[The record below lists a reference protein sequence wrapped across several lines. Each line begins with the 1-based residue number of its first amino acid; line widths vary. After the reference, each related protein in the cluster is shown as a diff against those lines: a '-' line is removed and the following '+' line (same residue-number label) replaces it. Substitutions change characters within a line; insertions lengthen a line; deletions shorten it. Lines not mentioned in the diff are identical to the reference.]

1 MDRRLLLFLVLA
13 SVFAGGDAMAATDLS
28 HADTSVQ
35 GLLDLVLQQ
44 SHQWSGKLYDYA
56 IRLFWLLASIQFV
69 WTFMPLVMKQVDLG
83 EIVGELLRFVLVM
96 GFFLAVMQYS
106 VEWSTAIV
114 DSFRDAAA
122 SASGL
127 GRALEPGDML
137 SVALD
142 FGRTM
147 VEGISVFSPAKGI
160 LIAVCA
166 VLVLACFAFIAAF
179 MFVTLV
185 ESYVIINASV
195 LFFGFGG
202 SQWTRDFAIAPMR
215 FTIAIGAKLFVLTL
229 LVGLIVQSAKQW
241 LAAYTNDEAS
251 LMTMVGLAL
260 VCCYLTKTIPD
271 LIGGMISGTSMGGGS
286 AIGGMAVAGAAGA
299 AAAAATIA
307 TAGAAA
313 PTAAGALGAAGS
325 GGAAG
330 AGAAGAGGIGGGGLA
345 AAINSSFAG
354 GSGAAGAVG
363 AGSWMTGA
371 ASSSVGTSIGGS
383 ATANGT
389 SAGSRIGG
397 SAAHAVT
404 SGPASQPSNGVQ
416 QAAKQAGKAAQG
428 NDDKD
433 QQATPK
439 GGVVSSGNAL
449 SQAANGG
456 AKMLGVMASMAVPGM
471 ENAHALSLGAGSP
484 PPVPDDTSSAAPAK
498 GAESA
503 AEPTQAK
510 ANVIRPV
517 SDTSSTPSRLAS
529 LKVPGTASNN
539 DQPEK

>member
-1 MDRRLLLFLVLA
+1 
-13 SVFAGGDAMAATDLS
+13 MAATDLS

-56 IRLFWLLASIQFV
+56 IRLFWLLASIQFI
-69 WTFMPLVMKQVDLG
+69 WTFMPLVMKQADFA
-83 EIVGELLRFVLVM
+83 EIVGELLRFVLVV
-96 GFFLAVMQYS
+96 GFFLAVMKYS
-106 VEWSTAIV
+106 VEWSSAIV

-137 SVALD
+137 AVALD
-142 FGRTM
+142 FSRTM
-147 VEGISVFSPAKGI
+147 VKGISVFSPSKGL

-166 VLVLACFAFIAAF
+166 ILVLACFAFIAAF

-215 FTIAIGAKLFVLTL
+215 FTVAIGAKLFVLTL
-229 LVGLIVQSAKQW
+229 IVGLIVQSAKQW

-286 AIGGMAVAGAAGA
+286 AIGGMAAAGAAGA
-299 AAAAATIA
+299 AAAIATIA

-313 PTAAGALGAAGS
+313 PAAAGALGAAGS
-325 GGAAG
+325 SGAAG
-330 AGAAGAGGIGGGGLA
+330 AGAAGAGGGLA
-345 AAINSSFAG
+345 GAINSSFAG
-354 GSGAAGAVG
+354 ASSAGGAAPSVGGATPTGVG
-363 AGSWMTGA
+363 ANTGGGAIAKTASSAGVKTGGGA
-371 ASSSVGTSIGGS
+371 ATQSAKPSSGT
-383 ATANGT
+383 
-389 SAGSRIGG
+389 
-397 SAAHAVT
+397 
-404 SGPASQPSNGVQ
+404 Q
-416 QAAKQAGKAAQG
+416 QAAKQAGKATQSG
-428 NDDKD
+428 DHDDQK
-433 QQATPK
+433 ATPK
-439 GGVVSSGNAL
+439 GGAVSSGNSI

-456 AKMLGVMASMAVPGM
+456 AKALGVIASLTVPGM
-471 ENAHALSLGAGSP
+471 ENAHSASLGAGLPLPAPSESSSP
-484 PPVPDDTSSAAPAK
+484 TS
-498 GAESA
+498 
-503 AEPTQAK
+503 AEPVGEA
-510 ANVIRPV
+510 ADMESNVIRP
-517 SDTSSTPSRLAS
+517 DTNTSSNSARLDVS
-529 LKVPGTASNN
+529 SITSSN

>member
-1 MDRRLLLFLVLA
+1 MDRRLLLFLALA
-13 SVFAGGDAMAATDLS
+13 GVFVGGDAVAATDLS
-28 HADTSVQ
+28 HADTSIQ

-56 IRLFWLLASIQFV
+56 IRLFWLLASIQFI
-69 WTFMPLVMKQVDLG
+69 WTFMPLVMKQADFG
-83 EIVGELLRFVLVM
+83 EIVGELLRFVLVI
-96 GFFLAVMQYS
+96 GFFLAVMKYS

-137 SVALD
+137 AVALD

-147 VEGISVFSPAKGI
+147 VEGISVFSPAKGL

-166 VLVLACFAFIAAF
+166 ILVLACFAFIAAF

-215 FTIAIGAKLFVLTL
+215 FTVAIGAKLFVLTL
-229 LVGLIVQSAKQW
+229 IVGLIVQSAKQW

-307 TAGAAA
+307 TAGTAA
-313 PTAAGALGAAGS
+313 PAAALGAAGTGS
-325 GGAAG
+325 AAG
-330 AGAAGAGGIGGGGLA
+330 AGA
-345 AAINSSFAG
+345 
-354 GSGAAGAVG
+354 
-363 AGSWMTGA
+363 
-371 ASSSVGTSIGGS
+371 
-383 ATANGT
+383 
-389 SAGSRIGG
+389 
-397 SAAHAVT
+397 
-404 SGPASQPSNGVQ
+404 
-416 QAAKQAGKAAQG
+416 
-428 NDDKD
+428 
-433 QQATPK
+433 
-439 GGVVSSGNAL
+439 
-449 SQAANGG
+449 
-456 AKMLGVMASMAVPGM
+456 
-471 ENAHALSLGAGSP
+471 
-484 PPVPDDTSSAAPAK
+484 
-498 GAESA
+498 
-503 AEPTQAK
+503 
-510 ANVIRPV
+510 
-517 SDTSSTPSRLAS
+517 
-529 LKVPGTASNN
+529 
-539 DQPEK
+539 

>member
-1 MDRRLLLFLVLA
+1 MDRRLLLFLALA
-13 SVFAGGDAMAATDLS
+13 SVFMAGNAVAATDLS

-44 SHQWSGKLYDYA
+44 SHQWSAKLYDYA
-56 IRLFWLLASIQFV
+56 IRLFWLLASIQFI
-69 WTFMPLVMKQVDLG
+69 WTFMPLVMKQADFG
-83 EIVGELLRFVLVM
+83 EIVGELLRFVLVI
-96 GFFLAVMQYS
+96 GFFLAVMKYS

-137 SVALD
+137 AVALD

-147 VEGISVFSPAKGI
+147 VEGISVFSPAKGL

-166 VLVLACFAFIAAF
+166 ILVLACFAFIAAF

-185 ESYVIINASV
+185 EAYVIINASV
-195 LFFGFGG
+195 LFLGFGG
-202 SQWTRDFAIAPMR
+202 SQWTREFAIAPMR
-215 FTIAIGAKLFVLTL
+215 FTVAIGAKLFVLTL
-229 LVGLIVQSAKQW
+229 IVGLVVQSAKQW

-313 PTAAGALGAAGS
+313 PAAAGALGAAGT

-330 AGAAGAGGIGGGGLA
+330 AGVAGAGGIGGGGLA
-345 AAINSSFAG
+345 SAINSSFAG
-354 GSGAAGAVG
+354 GGAPAAAAAHGGAAAGLGASTGGHAAAQG
-363 AGSWMTGA
+363 ASSTGA
-371 ASSSVGTSIGGS
+371 RV
-383 ATANGT
+383 
-389 SAGSRIGG
+389 GG
-397 SAAHAVT
+397 SAAPQSPGTA
-404 SGPASQPSNGVQ
+404 PQQPSSGVQ
-416 QAAKQAGKAAQG
+416 QATKQAGRAAQG

-433 QQATPK
+433 QQGAPK
-439 GGVVSSGNAL
+439 GGVVGSGNGF
-449 SQAANGG
+449 SQAANAI
-456 AKMLGVMASMAVPGM
+456 AKALGVMTSMAVPGM
-471 ENAHALSLGAGSP
+471 ENAHSLSLGAGSS
-484 PPVPDDTSSAAPAK
+484 PPVPDGASSPVPTN
-498 GAESA
+498 GAETTVEA
-503 AEPTQAK
+503 AQTES
-510 ANVIRPV
+510 NVIRPS
-517 SDTSSTPSRLAS
+517 SDESPATSRLAS
-529 LKVPGTASNN
+529 LNVPGTASNN
-539 DQPEK
+539 DTSEK

>member
-1 MDRRLLLFLVLA
+1 MDRRLLLFLALA
-13 SVFAGGDAMAATDLS
+13 SVFMAGNAMAATDLS

-44 SHQWSGKLYDYA
+44 SHQWSAKLYDYA
-56 IRLFWLLASIQFV
+56 IRLFWLLASIQFI
-69 WTFMPLVMKQVDLG
+69 WTFMPLVMKQADFG
-83 EIVGELLRFVLVM
+83 EIVGELLRFVLVI
-96 GFFLAVMQYS
+96 GFFLAVMKYS

-137 SVALD
+137 AVALD

-147 VEGISVFSPAKGI
+147 VEGISVFSPAKGL

-166 VLVLACFAFIAAF
+166 ILVLACFAFIAAF

-185 ESYVIINASV
+185 EAYVIINASV
-195 LFFGFGG
+195 LFLGFGG
-202 SQWTRDFAIAPMR
+202 SQWTREFAIAPMR
-215 FTIAIGAKLFVLTL
+215 FTVAIGAKLFVLTL
-229 LVGLIVQSAKQW
+229 IVGLVVQSAKQW

-313 PTAAGALGAAGS
+313 PAAASALGAAGT

-330 AGAAGAGGIGGGGLA
+330 AGVAGAGGIGGGGLA
-345 AAINSSFAG
+345 SAINSSFAG
-354 GSGAAGAVG
+354 GGAPAAAATHGGAAAGLGA
-363 AGSWMTGA
+363 STGGQA
-371 ASSSVGTSIGGS
+371 AAQGASS
-383 ATANGT
+383 
-389 SAGSRIGG
+389 AGPRVGG
-397 SAAHAVT
+397 SAAPQSPGTA
-404 SGPASQPSNGVQ
+404 PQQPSSGVQ
-416 QAAKQAGKAAQG
+416 QATKQAGRAAQG
-428 NDDKD
+428 KDDKD
-433 QQATPK
+433 QQGAPK
-439 GGVVSSGNAL
+439 GGVVGSGNAL
-449 SQAANGG
+449 SQAANAS
-456 AKMLGVMASMAVPGM
+456 AKALGVMTSMAVPGM
-471 ENAHALSLGAGSP
+471 ENAHSLSLGAGSP
-484 PPVPDDTSSAAPAK
+484 PPIPPGASSTVPTNGAETTVEAAPT
-498 GAESA
+498 ES
-503 AEPTQAK
+503 
-510 ANVIRPV
+510 NVIRPS
-517 SDTSSTPSRLAS
+517 SDESPVTSRLAS
-529 LKVPGTASNN
+529 LNVPGTASNN
-539 DQPEK
+539 DTSEK

>member
-1 MDRRLLLFLVLA
+1 MDIRLLLFLALA
-13 SVFAGGDAMAATDLS
+13 SAFVSGNAMADSDLS

-56 IRLFWLLASIQFV
+56 IRLFWLLASIQFI
-69 WTFMPLVMKQVDLG
+69 WTFMPLVMKQADFG
-83 EIVGELLRFVLVM
+83 EIVAELLRFVLVV
-96 GFFLAVMQYS
+96 GFFLAVMKYS
-106 VEWSTAIV
+106 VEWSSAIV

-137 SVALD
+137 AVALD

-147 VEGISVFSPAKGI
+147 VKGISVFSPAKGL

-166 VLVLACFAFIAAF
+166 IFVLACFAFIAAF

-215 FTIAIGAKLFVLTL
+215 FTVAIGAKLFVLTL
-229 LVGLIVQSAKQW
+229 IVGLIVQSAKQW

-286 AIGGMAVAGAAGA
+286 AIGGMAAAGAAGA
-299 AAAAATIA
+299 AAAIATIA

-313 PTAAGALGAAGS
+313 PAAAGALGAAGS
-325 GGAAG
+325 S
-330 AGAAGAGGIGGGGLA
+330 GAAGAGGGLA
-345 AAINSSFAG
+345 GAINSSFAG
-354 GSGAAGAVG
+354 ASSAGGAAPSVGGGTPIGVGANTGGGAVAKTASS
-363 AGSWMTGA
+363 AGVKTGGGA
-371 ASSSVGTSIGGS
+371 ATQS
-383 ATANGT
+383 ATPSSGT
-389 SAGSRIGG
+389 
-397 SAAHAVT
+397 
-404 SGPASQPSNGVQ
+404 Q
-416 QAAKQAGKAAQG
+416 QAAKQAGKATQSG
-428 NDDKD
+428 DDNDQK
-433 QQATPK
+433 ATPK
-439 GGVVSSGNAL
+439 RGAVSSGNAL
-449 SQAANGG
+449 PQAANGG
-456 AKMLGVMASMAVPGM
+456 AKALGVIASLTVPGM
-471 ENAHALSLGAGSP
+471 ENAHSASLGAGLPQPAHGDS
-484 PPVPDDTSSAAPAK
+484 SSLKSAAPA
-498 GAESA
+498 AEAPGMES
-503 AEPTQAK
+503 
-510 ANVIRPV
+510 NVIRP
-517 SDTSSTPSRLAS
+517 DTNTSSNSGRTDVSS
-529 LKVPGTASNN
+529 ITSSN

>member
-1 MDRRLLLFLVLA
+1 MDRRLLLFLALA
-13 SVFAGGDAMAATDLS
+13 SVFMAGNAMAATDLS

-44 SHQWSGKLYDYA
+44 SHQWSAKLYDYA
-56 IRLFWLLASIQFV
+56 IRLFWLLASIQFI
-69 WTFMPLVMKQVDLG
+69 WTFMPLVMKQADFG
-83 EIVGELLRFVLVM
+83 EIVGELLRFVLVI
-96 GFFLAVMQYS
+96 GFFLAVMKYS

-137 SVALD
+137 AVALD

-147 VEGISVFSPAKGI
+147 VAGISVFSPAKGL

-166 VLVLACFAFIAAF
+166 ILVLACFAFIAAF

-185 ESYVIINASV
+185 EAYVIINASV
-195 LFFGFGG
+195 LFLGFGG
-202 SQWTRDFAIAPMR
+202 SQWTREFAIAPMR
-215 FTIAIGAKLFVLTL
+215 FTVAIGAKLFVLTL
-229 LVGLIVQSAKQW
+229 IVGLVVQSAKQW

-313 PTAAGALGAAGS
+313 PAAAGALGAAGT

-330 AGAAGAGGIGGGGLA
+330 AGVAGAGGIGGGSLA
-345 AAINSSFAG
+345 SAINSSFAG
-354 GSGAAGAVG
+354 GGAPAAAAAHGGAAAGLGA
-363 AGSWMTGA
+363 STGGQA
-371 ASSSVGTSIGGS
+371 AAQGASS
-383 ATANGT
+383 
-389 SAGSRIGG
+389 AGARVGG
-397 SAAHAVT
+397 SAAPQSPGTA
-404 SGPASQPSNGVQ
+404 PQQPSSGVQ
-416 QAAKQAGKAAQG
+416 QATKQAGRAAQG

-433 QQATPK
+433 QQGAPK
-439 GGVVSSGNAL
+439 GGVVGSGNGF
-449 SQAANGG
+449 SQAANAS
-456 AKMLGVMASMAVPGM
+456 AKALGVMTSMAVPGM
-471 ENAHALSLGAGSP
+471 ENAHSLSLGAGSL
-484 PPVPDDTSSAAPAK
+484 PPVPDGASSTVPTN
-498 GAESA
+498 GAETTVEA
-503 AEPTQAK
+503 AQTES
-510 ANVIRPV
+510 NVIRPS
-517 SDTSSTPSRLAS
+517 SDESPATSRLAS
-529 LKVPGTASNN
+529 LNVPGTASNN
-539 DQPEK
+539 DTSEK

>member
-13 SVFAGGDAMAATDLS
+13 SVFVAGNAMAATDLS

-44 SHQWSGKLYDYA
+44 SHQWSAKLYDYA
-56 IRLFWLLASIQFV
+56 IRLFWLLASIQFI
-69 WTFMPLVMKQVDLG
+69 WTFMPLVMKQADFG
-83 EIVGELLRFVLVM
+83 EIVGELLRFILVI
-96 GFFLAVMQYS
+96 GFFLAVMKYS

-137 SVALD
+137 AVALD

-147 VEGISVFSPAKGI
+147 VEGISVFSPAKGL

-166 VLVLACFAFIAAF
+166 ILVLACFAFIAAF

-215 FTIAIGAKLFVLTL
+215 FTVAIGAKLFVLIL
-229 LVGLIVQSAKQW
+229 IVGLIVQSAKQW

-313 PTAAGALGAAGS
+313 PAAALGAAGTGS
-325 GGAAG
+325 AAG
-330 AGAAGAGGIGGGGLA
+330 AGAAGVGGLGGSGLA
-345 AAINSSFAG
+345 GAINSSFAG
-354 GSGAAGAVG
+354 ASSAG
-363 AGSWMTGA
+363 GA
-371 ASSSVGTSIGGS
+371 ASSMGAAASSGVGASTGGAAAKSASSAGAKVGGS
-383 ATANGT
+383 SANPPGQ
-389 SAGSRIGG
+389 A
-397 SAAHAVT
+397 
-404 SGPASQPSNGVQ
+404 PAPPSSPSSGVQ
-416 QAAKQAGKAAQG
+416 QVTKQAGKAAQG

-433 QQATPK
+433 QQRTPE
-439 GGVVSSGNAL
+439 GGVVISGSAL
-449 SQAANGG
+449 SQVADGG

-484 PPVPDDTSSAAPAK
+484 PPVSDDTNSTTPAN

-503 AEPTQAK
+503 TEASQAGP
-510 ANVIRPV
+510 NVIRPA
-517 SDTSSTPSRLAS
+517 SDTNSATGRLAS
-529 LKVPGTASNN
+529 LKVPGMTSN

>member
-1 MDRRLLLFLVLA
+1 
-13 SVFAGGDAMAATDLS
+13 
-28 HADTSVQ
+28 
-35 GLLDLVLQQ
+35 
-44 SHQWSGKLYDYA
+44 
-56 IRLFWLLASIQFV
+56 
-69 WTFMPLVMKQVDLG
+69 
-83 EIVGELLRFVLVM
+83 
-96 GFFLAVMQYS
+96 
-106 VEWSTAIV
+106 
-114 DSFRDAAA
+114 
-122 SASGL
+122 
-127 GRALEPGDML
+127 RALEPGDML

-147 VEGISVFSPAKGI
+147 VEGISVFSAAKGI

-313 PTAAGALGAAGS
+313 PAAAGALGAAGS

-330 AGAAGAGGIGGGGLA
+330 AGSAGAGGIGGGGLA

-354 GSGAAGAVG
+354 GRGAAGAVG
-363 AGSWMTGA
+363 AGSSMTGA

-383 ATANGT
+383 ATANGA

-404 SGPASQPSNGVQ
+404 SRPAPQPSNGVQ

-484 PPVPDDTSSAAPAK
+484 PPVPDDTSSAAPA
-498 GAESA
+498 
-503 AEPTQAK
+503 
-510 ANVIRPV
+510 N
-517 SDTSSTPSRLAS
+517 
-529 LKVPGTASNN
+529 
-539 DQPEK
+539 

>member
-1 MDRRLLLFLVLA
+1 MDRRLLLFLALA
-13 SVFAGGDAMAATDLS
+13 GVFVGGDAVAATDLS
-28 HADTSVQ
+28 HADTSIQ

-44 SHQWSGKLYDYA
+44 SHQWSGKLYGYA
-56 IRLFWLLASIQFV
+56 IRLFWLLASIQFI
-69 WTFMPLVMKQVDLG
+69 WTFMPLVMKQADFG
-83 EIVGELLRFVLVM
+83 EIVGELLRFVLVI
-96 GFFLAVMQYS
+96 GFFLAVMKYS

-137 SVALD
+137 AVALD

-147 VEGISVFSPAKGI
+147 VEGISVFSPAKGL

-166 VLVLACFAFIAAF
+166 ILVLACFAFIAAF

-195 LFFGFGG
+195 LFIGFGG

-215 FTIAIGAKLFVLTL
+215 FTVAIGAKLFVLTL
-229 LVGLIVQSAKQW
+229 IVGLIIQSAKQW

-271 LIGGMISGTSMGGGS
+271 LIGAMISGTSMGGGS

-299 AAAAATIA
+299 AAAAAAIA

-313 PTAAGALGAAGS
+313 PAAALGAAGTGS
-325 GGAAG
+325 AAG
-330 AGAAGAGGIGGGGLA
+330 AGAAGAGGLA
-345 AAINSSFAG
+345 GAINSSFAG
-354 GSGAAGAVG
+354 ASSAG
-363 AGSWMTGA
+363 GA
-371 ASSSVGTSIGGS
+371 ASSMGAAASSGVGASTGGAAAQGASSAGAKVGGS
-383 ATANGT
+383 SANP
-389 SAGSRIGG
+389 ARQA
-397 SAAHAVT
+397 SAA
-404 SGPASQPSNGVQ
+404 PSLPSSGVQ

-428 NDDKD
+428 YDDKD
-433 QQATPK
+433 QQTTPK
-439 GGVVSSGNAL
+439 GGVVSSGSAL
-449 SQAANGG
+449 SQAADGG

-484 PPVPDDTSSAAPAK
+484 LPASDDTNSTTPAN

-503 AEPTQAK
+503 TEATQADP
-510 ANVIRPV
+510 NVIRPA
-517 SDTSSTPSRLAS
+517 SDTNFTPGRLAS
-529 LKVPGTASNN
+529 LMVPGMTSN

>member
-1 MDRRLLLFLVLA
+1 MDRRLFFLLALA
-13 SVFAGGDAMAATDLS
+13 SVFVSADAMASTDLAQ
-28 HADTSVQ
+28 ADTSVQ

-69 WTFMPLVMKQVDLG
+69 WTFMPLVMKQADFG
-83 EIVGELLRFVLVM
+83 EIVGELLRFVLVI
-96 GFFLAVMQYS
+96 GFFLAVMKYS

-137 SVALD
+137 AVALD

-147 VEGISVFSPAKGI
+147 VKGISVFSPAKGL

-166 VLVLACFAFIAAF
+166 ILVLACFAFIAAF

-195 LFFGFGG
+195 LFLGFGG

-215 FTIAIGAKLFVLTL
+215 FTVAIGAKLFVLTL
-229 LVGLIVQSAKQW
+229 IVGLIVQSAKQW

-271 LIGGMISGTSMGGGS
+271 VIGGMISGTSMGGGS

-299 AAAAATIA
+299 AAAMATIA

-313 PTAAGALGAAGS
+313 PAAAGTL
-325 GGAAG
+325 GAAG
-330 AGAAGAGGIGGGGLA
+330 AGTRVAGASGSLA
-345 AAINSSFAG
+345 SAINSSFAG
-354 GSGAAGAVG
+354 
-363 AGSWMTGA
+363 
-371 ASSSVGTSIGGS
+371 ASSAGEVASSAGGMASSASVGTS
-383 ATANGT
+383 T
-389 SAGSRIGG
+389 GG
-397 SAAHAVT
+397 SAAAKGASTAGSRVGGGT
-404 SGPASQPSNGVQ
+404 ANTVPSPSLSQPSSSVQ
-416 QAAKQAGKAAQG
+416 QAVKHAGKSAQG
-428 NDDKD
+428 NDDKE
-433 QQATPK
+433 QPTTPK
-439 GGVVSSGNAL
+439 GGATGSNNTL
-449 SQAANGG
+449 SQAASGA
-456 AKMLGVMASMAVPGM
+456 AKMLGVMASMSVPGM
-471 ENAHALSLGAGSP
+471 ENAHALHPGSGSP
-484 PPVPDDTSSAAPAK
+484 APLPEGNGSVSPTNEVELAAK
-498 GAESA
+498 STQEES
-503 AEPTQAK
+503 
-510 ANVIRPV
+510 NVIRPA
-517 SDTSSTPSRLAS
+517 SDTSPTPDRLAT
-529 LKVPGTASNN
+529 LQLPGMTSNN
-539 DQPEK
+539 QSENQP

>member
-1 MDRRLLLFLVLA
+1 MERRLLLFLVLA
-13 SVFAGGDAMAATDLS
+13 SVLVAGNAMAANDLS

-44 SHQWSGKLYDYA
+44 SHQWSGKLYYYA
-56 IRLFWLLASIQFV
+56 IRLFWLLATIQFV
-69 WTFMPLVMKQVDLG
+69 WTLMPLVMKQADFG
-83 EIVGELLRFVLVM
+83 EIVGELLRFVMVI
-96 GFFLAVMQYS
+96 GFFLAVMTYS

-137 SVALD
+137 AVALD

-202 SQWTRDFAIAPMR
+202 SQWTRDFATAPMR
-215 FTIAIGAKLFVLTL
+215 FTVAIGAKLFILAL
-229 LVGLIVQSAKQW
+229 IVGLIVQSAKQW

-313 PTAAGALGAAGS
+313 PAAAGALGAAGT
-325 GGAAG
+325 GGAT
-330 AGAAGAGGIGGGGLA
+330 GAAGAGGIGGGGLA
-345 AAINSSFAG
+345 AAINSSFASGGAPAAAATGRGGATSGIGASTGGQTAAKGAASVGARVG
-354 GSGAAGAVG
+354 GSGAPQ
-363 AGSWMTGA
+363 TPEA
-371 ASSSVGTSIGGS
+371 APQHPSS
-383 ATANGT
+383 
-389 SAGSRIGG
+389 
-397 SAAHAVT
+397 
-404 SGPASQPSNGVQ
+404 GVQ

-428 NDDKD
+428 NDNND

-471 ENAHALSLGAGSP
+471 ENAHSLSLGAGSP
-484 PPVPDDTSSAAPAK
+484 PPVSDDANSTAPAN
-498 GAESA
+498 GAETVVEES
-503 AEPTQAK
+503 
-510 ANVIRPV
+510 NVIRPA
-517 SDTSSTPSRLAS
+517 SDTSSTPGRLAS
-529 LKVPGTASNN
+529 LDAQGTASNN
-539 DQPEK
+539 DQLEK

>member
-1 MDRRLLLFLVLA
+1 MDRRLLLFLALA
-13 SVFAGGDAMAATDLS
+13 GAFVAGNAMAATDLS

-44 SHQWSGKLYDYA
+44 SHQWSAKLYNYA
-56 IRLFWLLASIQFV
+56 IRLFWLLASIQFI
-69 WTFMPLVMKQVDLG
+69 WTFMPLVMKQADFG
-83 EIVGELLRFVLVM
+83 EIVGELLRFVLVI
-96 GFFLAVMQYS
+96 GFFLAVMKYS

-137 SVALD
+137 AVALD

-147 VEGISVFSPAKGI
+147 VVGISVFSPAKGL

-166 VLVLACFAFIAAF
+166 ILVLACFAFIAAF

-215 FTIAIGAKLFVLTL
+215 FTVAIGAKLFVLTL
-229 LVGLIVQSAKQW
+229 IVGLIVQSAKQW

-271 LIGGMISGTSMGGGS
+271 LIGGMISGTSMGGGL
-286 AIGGMAVAGAAGA
+286 AG
-299 AAAAATIA
+299 
-307 TAGAAA
+307 
-313 PTAAGALGAAGS
+313 
-325 GGAAG
+325 
-330 AGAAGAGGIGGGGLA
+330 
-345 AAINSSFAG
+345 AINSSFAG
-354 GSGAAGAVG
+354 ASSAG
-363 AGSWMTGA
+363 GA
-371 ASSSVGTSIGGS
+371 ASSMGAAASSGVGASTGGGAAQGASSAGAKVGGS
-383 ATANGT
+383 SAN
-389 SAGSRIGG
+389 SAGQ
-397 SAAHAVT
+397 A
-404 SGPASQPSNGVQ
+404 SGAPSSPSSGLQ
-416 QAAKQAGKAAQG
+416 KAAKQAGKAAQG

-433 QQATPK
+433 QQTTTI
-439 GGVVSSGNAL
+439 GGVVSSGSAL

-471 ENAHALSLGAGSP
+471 ENAHVLSLGAGSP
-484 PPVPDDTSSAAPAK
+484 PPVPDDTNLTTPANE
-498 GAESA
+498 AESA
-503 AEPTQAK
+503 AEASQAEP
-510 ANVIRPV
+510 NVIRPA
-517 SDTSSTPSRLAS
+517 SETNSTPGRLAS
-529 LKVPGTASNN
+529 LKVPGMTRTMINRRNN
-539 DQPEK
+539 HDGRSDIRWIRGISLDVRSRHVGAGQVAA

>member
-1 MDRRLLLFLVLA
+1 MERRLLLFLVLA
-13 SVFAGGDAMAATDLS
+13 SVLVAGNAMAANDLS

-35 GLLDLVLQQ
+35 GLLDLVLHQ
-44 SHQWSGKLYDYA
+44 SHQWSGKLYYYA
-56 IRLFWLLASIQFV
+56 IRLFWLLATIQFV
-69 WTFMPLVMKQVDLG
+69 WTLMPLVMKQADFG
-83 EIVGELLRFVLVM
+83 EIVGELLRFVMVI
-96 GFFLAVMQYS
+96 GFFLAVMTYS

-137 SVALD
+137 AVALD

-215 FTIAIGAKLFVLTL
+215 FTVAIGAKLFVLTL
-229 LVGLIVQSAKQW
+229 IVGLIVQSAKQW

-271 LIGGMISGTSMGGGS
+271 LIGGMISGTSTGGGS

-307 TAGAAA
+307 TVGAAA
-313 PTAAGALGAAGS
+313 PAA
-325 GGAAG
+325 

-345 AAINSSFAG
+345 AAINSSFASGGAPAAAATGGGGATSGIGASTGGQTAVKSAASVGARVG
-354 GSGAAGAVG
+354 GSGAPQ
-363 AGSWMTGA
+363 TPGA
-371 ASSSVGTSIGGS
+371 APQHPSS
-383 ATANGT
+383 
-389 SAGSRIGG
+389 
-397 SAAHAVT
+397 
-404 SGPASQPSNGVQ
+404 GVQ

-428 NDDKD
+428 NDNND

-471 ENAHALSLGAGSP
+471 ENAHSLSLGAGSP
-484 PPVPDDTSSAAPAK
+484 PPVPGDANSTAPAN
-498 GAESA
+498 GAETIVEES
-503 AEPTQAK
+503 
-510 ANVIRPV
+510 NVIRPA
-517 SDTSSTPSRLAS
+517 SDTSSTPGRLAS
-529 LKVPGTASNN
+529 LDVQGTASNN
-539 DQPEK
+539 DQLEK

>member
-1 MDRRLLLFLVLA
+1 MERRLLLFLVLA
-13 SVFAGGDAMAATDLS
+13 SVLVAGNAMAANDLS

-44 SHQWSGKLYDYA
+44 SHQWSGKLYYYA
-56 IRLFWLLASIQFV
+56 IRLFWLLATIQFV
-69 WTFMPLVMKQVDLG
+69 WTLMPLVMKQADFG
-83 EIVGELLRFVLVM
+83 EIVGELLRFVMVI
-96 GFFLAVMQYS
+96 GFFLAVMTYS

-137 SVALD
+137 AVALD

-215 FTIAIGAKLFVLTL
+215 FTVAIGAKLFVLTL
-229 LVGLIVQSAKQW
+229 IVGLIVQSAKQW

-271 LIGGMISGTSMGGGS
+271 LIGGMISGTSTGGGS

-307 TAGAAA
+307 TVGAAA
-313 PTAAGALGAAGS
+313 PAA
-325 GGAAG
+325 

-345 AAINSSFAG
+345 AAINSSFASGGAPAAAATGGGGATSGIGASTGGQTAVKSAASVGARVG
-354 GSGAAGAVG
+354 GSGAPQ
-363 AGSWMTGA
+363 TPGA
-371 ASSSVGTSIGGS
+371 APQHPRS
-383 ATANGT
+383 
-389 SAGSRIGG
+389 
-397 SAAHAVT
+397 
-404 SGPASQPSNGVQ
+404 GVQ

-428 NDDKD
+428 NDNND

-471 ENAHALSLGAGSP
+471 ENAHSLSLGAGSP
-484 PPVPDDTSSAAPAK
+484 PPVPGDANSTAPAN
-498 GAESA
+498 GAETIVEES
-503 AEPTQAK
+503 
-510 ANVIRPV
+510 NVIRPA
-517 SDTSSTPSRLAS
+517 SDTSSTPGRLAS
-529 LKVPGTASNN
+529 LDVQGTASNN
-539 DQPEK
+539 DQLEK

>member
-1 MDRRLLLFLVLA
+1 MDTRLLLFLALA
-13 SVFAGGDAMAATDLS
+13 SAFVSGDAMAATDLS

-69 WTFMPLVMKQVDLG
+69 WTFIPLVMKQADFG
-83 EIVGELLRFVLVM
+83 EIVGELLRFVLVV
-96 GFFLAVMQYS
+96 GFFLAVMKYS
-106 VEWSTAIV
+106 VEWSSAIV
-114 DSFRDAAA
+114 GSFREAAA

-137 SVALD
+137 AVALD

-147 VEGISVFSPAKGI
+147 VKGISVFSPAKGL

-166 VLVLACFAFIAAF
+166 ILVLACFAFIAAF

-215 FTIAIGAKLFVLTL
+215 FTVAIGAKLFVLTL
-229 LVGLIVQSAKQW
+229 IVGLIVQSAKQW

-286 AIGGMAVAGAAGA
+286 AIGGMAAAGAAGA
-299 AAAAATIA
+299 AAAIATIA

-313 PTAAGALGAAGS
+313 PAA
-325 GGAAG
+325 
-330 AGAAGAGGIGGGGLA
+330 AGAAGAGGISGGGLA
-345 AAINSSFAG
+345 GAINSSFT
-354 GSGAAGAVG
+354 GASSA
-363 AGSWMTGA
+363 GA
-371 ASSSVGTSIGGS
+371 ASPVGGATSPGVGSSTGGGAAAKAASSAGAKIGGGAATPS
-383 ATANGT
+383 AT
-389 SAGSRIGG
+389 SSDI
-397 SAAHAVT
+397 
-404 SGPASQPSNGVQ
+404 VQ
-416 QAAKQAGKAAQG
+416 QTAKQAGKAAQSG
-428 NDDKD
+428 GDNDQK
-433 QQATPK
+433 ATPK
-439 GGVVSSGNAL
+439 GGAVSSGSAL

-456 AKMLGVMASMAVPGM
+456 AKALGVIASLTVPGM
-471 ENAHALSLGAGSP
+471 ENAHSASLGADLLQPAHIDSSSP
-484 PPVPDDTSSAAPAK
+484 TS
-498 GAESA
+498 
-503 AEPTQAK
+503 AEPTGEA
-510 ANVIRPV
+510 AGMESNVIRP
-517 SDTSSTPSRLAS
+517 DTTTSSNSGRLDVS
-529 LKVPGTASNN
+529 SITSSN
-539 DQPEK
+539 DHPEK

>member
-1 MDRRLLLFLVLA
+1 MERRLLLFLVLA
-13 SVFAGGDAMAATDLS
+13 SVLVAGNAMAANDLS

-44 SHQWSGKLYDYA
+44 SHQWSGKLYYYA
-56 IRLFWLLASIQFV
+56 IRLFWLLATIQFV
-69 WTFMPLVMKQVDLG
+69 WTLMPLVMKQADFG
-83 EIVGELLRFVLVM
+83 EIVGELLRFVMVI
-96 GFFLAVMQYS
+96 GFFLAVMTYS

-137 SVALD
+137 AVALD

-215 FTIAIGAKLFVLTL
+215 FTVAIGAKLFVLTL
-229 LVGLIVQSAKQW
+229 IVGLIVQSAKQW

-271 LIGGMISGTSMGGGS
+271 LIGGMISGTSTGGGS

-307 TAGAAA
+307 TVGAAA
-313 PTAAGALGAAGS
+313 PAA
-325 GGAAG
+325 

-345 AAINSSFAG
+345 AAINSSFASGGAPAAAATGGGGATSGIGASTGGQTAVKSAASVGARVG
-354 GSGAAGAVG
+354 GSGAPQ
-363 AGSWMTGA
+363 TPGA
-371 ASSSVGTSIGGS
+371 APQ
-383 ATANGT
+383 
-389 SAGSRIGG
+389 
-397 SAAHAVT
+397 H
-404 SGPASQPSNGVQ
+404 PSNGVQ

-428 NDDKD
+428 NDNND

-471 ENAHALSLGAGSP
+471 ENTHSLSLGAGSP
-484 PPVPDDTSSAAPAK
+484 PPVPGDANSTAPAN
-498 GAESA
+498 GAETIVEES
-503 AEPTQAK
+503 
-510 ANVIRPV
+510 NVIRPA
-517 SDTSSTPSRLAS
+517 SDTSSTPGRLAS
-529 LKVPGTASNN
+529 LDVQGTASNN
-539 DQPEK
+539 DQLEK

>member
-1 MDRRLLLFLVLA
+1 MDRRLLLFLALA
-13 SVFAGGDAMAATDLS
+13 SVFMAGNAMAATDLS

-44 SHQWSGKLYDYA
+44 SHQWSAKLYDYA
-56 IRLFWLLASIQFV
+56 IRLFWLLASIQFI
-69 WTFMPLVMKQVDLG
+69 WTFMPLVMKQADFG
-83 EIVGELLRFVLVM
+83 EIVGELLRFVLVI
-96 GFFLAVMQYS
+96 GFFLAVMKYS

-137 SVALD
+137 AVALD

-147 VEGISVFSPAKGI
+147 VEGISVFSPAKGL

-166 VLVLACFAFIAAF
+166 ILVLACFAFIAAF

-185 ESYVIINASV
+185 EAYVIINASV
-195 LFFGFGG
+195 LFLGFGG
-202 SQWTRDFAIAPMR
+202 SQWTREFAIAPMR
-215 FTIAIGAKLFVLTL
+215 FTVAIGAKLFVLTL
-229 LVGLIVQSAKQW
+229 IVGLVVQSAKQW

-313 PTAAGALGAAGS
+313 PAAAGALGAAGT

-330 AGAAGAGGIGGGGLA
+330 AGVAGAGGIGGGGLA
-345 AAINSSFAG
+345 SAINSSFAG
-354 GSGAAGAVG
+354 GGAPAAAATHGGAAAGLGA
-363 AGSWMTGA
+363 STGGQA
-371 ASSSVGTSIGGS
+371 AAQGASS
-383 ATANGT
+383 
-389 SAGSRIGG
+389 AGARVGG
-397 SAAHAVT
+397 SAAPQSPGTA
-404 SGPASQPSNGVQ
+404 PQQPSSGVQ
-416 QAAKQAGKAAQG
+416 QATKQAGRAAQDR
-428 NDDKD
+428 NDKD
-433 QQATPK
+433 QQGAPK
-439 GGVVSSGNAL
+439 GGVVGSGNAL
-449 SQAANGG
+449 SQAANAS
-456 AKMLGVMASMAVPGM
+456 AKALGVMTSMAVPGM
-471 ENAHALSLGAGSP
+471 ENAHSLSLGAGSS
-484 PPVPDDTSSAAPAK
+484 PPVPDGASSPVPTN
-498 GAESA
+498 GAETTVEA
-503 AEPTQAK
+503 AQTES
-510 ANVIRPV
+510 NVIRPS
-517 SDTSSTPSRLAS
+517 SDESPATSRLAS
-529 LKVPGTASNN
+529 LNVPGTASNN
-539 DQPEK
+539 DNSEK

>member
-1 MDRRLLLFLVLA
+1 
-13 SVFAGGDAMAATDLS
+13 MAATDLS

-56 IRLFWLLASIQFV
+56 IRLFWLLASIQFI
-69 WTFMPLVMKQVDLG
+69 WTFMPLVIKQADIG
-83 EIVGELLRFVLVM
+83 EIVGELLRFVLVV
-96 GFFLAVMQYS
+96 GFFLAVMKYS
-106 VEWSTAIV
+106 VEWSSAIV

-137 SVALD
+137 AVALD

-147 VEGISVFSPAKGI
+147 VKGISVFSPAKGL

-166 VLVLACFAFIAAF
+166 ILVLACFAFIAAF

-215 FTIAIGAKLFVLTL
+215 FTVAIGAKLFVLTL
-229 LVGLIVQSAKQW
+229 IVGLIVQSAKQW

-271 LIGGMISGTSMGGGS
+271 VIGGMISGTSMGGGS
-286 AIGGMAVAGAAGA
+286 AIGGMAAASAAGA
-299 AAAAATIA
+299 AAAIATIA

-313 PTAAGALGAAGS
+313 PAAAGALGAAGS
-325 GGAAG
+325 SGAAG
-330 AGAAGAGGIGGGGLA
+330 AGAAGAGGGLA
-345 AAINSSFAG
+345 GAINSSFAG
-354 GSGAAGAVG
+354 ASSAGGAAPSVGGATPTGVGANTGGGAVAKTASS
-363 AGSWMTGA
+363 AGMKTGGGA
-371 ASSSVGTSIGGS
+371 ATQSAPPSSGT
-383 ATANGT
+383 
-389 SAGSRIGG
+389 
-397 SAAHAVT
+397 
-404 SGPASQPSNGVQ
+404 Q
-416 QAAKQAGKAAQG
+416 QAGKATQSG
-428 NDDKD
+428 DDNDQK
-433 QQATPK
+433 ATPK
-439 GGVVSSGNAL
+439 GGAVSSGNAL

-456 AKMLGVMASMAVPGM
+456 AKALGVIASLTVPGM
-471 ENAHALSLGAGSP
+471 ENAHSASLDAGP
-484 PPVPDDTSSAAPAK
+484 PQPAHGDSSSLKSAAPATEAL
-498 GAESA
+498 GMES
-503 AEPTQAK
+503 
-510 ANVIRPV
+510 NVIRP
-517 SDTSSTPSRLAS
+517 DTHTSSNSGRTDVSS
-529 LKVPGTASNN
+529 ITSN

>member
-1 MDRRLLLFLVLA
+1 MERRLLLFLVLA
-13 SVFAGGDAMAATDLS
+13 SVFVAGNAMAANDLS

-44 SHQWSGKLYDYA
+44 SHQWSGKLYYYA
-56 IRLFWLLASIQFV
+56 IRLFWLLATIQFV
-69 WTFMPLVMKQVDLG
+69 WTLMPLVMKQADFG
-83 EIVGELLRFVLVM
+83 EIVGELLRFVMVI
-96 GFFLAVMQYS
+96 GFFLAVMTYS

-137 SVALD
+137 AVALD

-215 FTIAIGAKLFVLTL
+215 FTVAIGAKLFVLTL
-229 LVGLIVQSAKQW
+229 IVGLIVQSAKQW

-313 PTAAGALGAAGS
+313 PAAAGALGAAGT
-325 GGAAG
+325 GGA

-345 AAINSSFAG
+345 AAINSSFASGGAPAAAATGGGGATSGIGASTGGQAAAKGAASAGARVG
-354 GSGAAGAVG
+354 GSGAPQ
-363 AGSWMTGA
+363 TPGA
-371 ASSSVGTSIGGS
+371 APQHPSS
-383 ATANGT
+383 
-389 SAGSRIGG
+389 
-397 SAAHAVT
+397 
-404 SGPASQPSNGVQ
+404 GVQ

-428 NDDKD
+428 NDDND

-449 SQAANGG
+449 SQAANSG

-471 ENAHALSLGAGSP
+471 ENAHSMSLGAGSP
-484 PPVPDDTSSAAPAK
+484 PPVPGDANSTAPAN
-498 GAESA
+498 GAETVVEES
-503 AEPTQAK
+503 
-510 ANVIRPV
+510 NVIRPA
-517 SDTSSTPSRLAS
+517 SDTSSTPGRLAS
-529 LKVPGTASNN
+529 LDVQGTASNN
-539 DQPEK
+539 DQLEK

>member
-1 MDRRLLLFLVLA
+1 MDTRLLLFLALA
-13 SVFAGGDAMAATDLS
+13 SAFVSADAMAATDLS

-69 WTFMPLVMKQVDLG
+69 WTFIPLVMKQADFG
-83 EIVGELLRFVLVM
+83 EIVGELLRFVLVV
-96 GFFLAVMQYS
+96 GFFLAVMKYS
-106 VEWSTAIV
+106 VEWSSTIV
-114 DSFRDAAA
+114 DSFREAAA

-137 SVALD
+137 AVALD

-147 VEGISVFSPAKGI
+147 VKGISVFSPAKGL

-166 VLVLACFAFIAAF
+166 ILVLACFAFIAAF

-202 SQWTRDFAIAPMR
+202 SQWTRDFAIAPLR
-215 FTIAIGAKLFVLTL
+215 FTVAIGAKLFVLTL
-229 LVGLIVQSAKQW
+229 IVGLIVQSAKQW
-241 LAAYTNDEAS
+241 LAAYANDEAS

-286 AIGGMAVAGAAGA
+286 AIGGMAAAGAAGA
-299 AAAAATIA
+299 AAAIATIA

-313 PTAAGALGAAGS
+313 PAAAGAAS
-325 GGAAG
+325 
-330 AGAAGAGGIGGGGLA
+330 AGGISGGGLA
-345 AAINSSFAG
+345 GAINSSI
-354 GSGAAGAVG
+354 AGASS
-363 AGSWMTGA
+363 AGA
-371 ASSSVGTSIGGS
+371 ASPVGGATFPGVGASTGGGAAAKVASSAGAKIGGGAATPS
-383 ATANGT
+383 AT
-389 SAGSRIGG
+389 S
-397 SAAHAVT
+397 
-404 SGPASQPSNGVQ
+404 SNSVQ
-416 QAAKQAGKAAQG
+416 QTAKQAGKAAQSG
-428 NDDKD
+428 GDNDQK
-433 QQATPK
+433 ATPK
-439 GGVVSSGNAL
+439 GGAVSSGNAL

-456 AKMLGVMASMAVPGM
+456 AKALGVIASMTVPGM
-471 ENAHALSLGAGSP
+471 ENTHSASLGAGLPLPAPSDSSLP
-484 PPVPDDTSSAAPAK
+484 TS
-498 GAESA
+498 
-503 AEPTQAK
+503 AEPTGEAVGMES
-510 ANVIRPV
+510 NVIRP
-517 SDTSSTPSRLAS
+517 DTNTSSNSGRLDVS
-529 LKVPGTASNN
+529 SITSSN

>member
-1 MDRRLLLFLVLA
+1 
-13 SVFAGGDAMAATDLS
+13 MAATDLS

-56 IRLFWLLASIQFV
+56 IRLFWLLASIQFI
-69 WTFMPLVMKQVDLG
+69 WAFMPLVMKQADFG
-83 EIVGELLRFVLVM
+83 EIVGELLRFVLVV
-96 GFFLAVMQYS
+96 GFFLAVMKYS
-106 VEWSTAIV
+106 VEWSSAVV

-137 SVALD
+137 AVALD

-147 VEGISVFSPAKGI
+147 VKGISVFSPAKGL

-166 VLVLACFAFIAAF
+166 ILVLACFAFIAAF

-202 SQWTRDFAIAPMR
+202 SQWTRDVAIAPMR
-215 FTIAIGAKLFVLTL
+215 FTVAIGAKLFVLTL
-229 LVGLIVQSAKQW
+229 IVGLIVQSAKQW

-286 AIGGMAVAGAAGA
+286 AIGGMAAAGAAGA
-299 AAAAATIA
+299 AAAIATIA

-313 PTAAGALGAAGS
+313 PAAAGALGAAGS
-325 GGAAG
+325 SGA
-330 AGAAGAGGIGGGGLA
+330 AGAAGAGGISSGGLA
-345 AAINSSFAG
+345 GAINSSFAG
-354 GSGAAGAVG
+354 G
-363 AGSWMTGA
+363 A
-371 ASSSVGTSIGGS
+371 ASSVGGATSSGVGASTGGGAATKGASSTGAKTGGGTATPS
-383 ATANGT
+383 AT
-389 SAGSRIGG
+389 
-397 SAAHAVT
+397 
-404 SGPASQPSNGVQ
+404 PSNGVQ
-416 QAAKQAGKAAQG
+416 QAAKQAGKTAQSGG
-428 NDDKD
+428 NND
-433 QQATPK
+433 QKATPK
-439 GGVVSSGNAL
+439 GGAVSSGSAL

-456 AKMLGVMASMAVPGM
+456 AKALGVIASLSVPGM
-471 ENAHALSLGAGSP
+471 ENAHSASLGAGVPTSALGEARSTTSAEP
-484 PPVPDDTSSAAPAK
+484 PAETV
-498 GAESA
+498 GAES
-503 AEPTQAK
+503 
-510 ANVIRPV
+510 NVIRPDE
-517 SDTSSTPSRLAS
+517 DTSSNLGRLDVSSMATS
-529 LKVPGTASNN
+529 N